1 MAFPND
7 VVNQCSIYFTFETRI
22 FNQLG
27 SSTQKLSTFHMF
39 SFQTI
44 FVILLEIGNLL
55 LKWEQKKSK
64 FQTKDVDD
72 GVSVC

>member
-1 MAFPND
+1 M
-7 VVNQCSIYFTFETRI
+7 I
-22 FNQLG
+22 
-27 SSTQKLSTFHMF
+27 LSTNAVFILHLKTGFLINWVQAPKNCPHFMF

-44 FVILLEIGNLL
+44 FVILLEIGNLI